1 MTVQEMINKLYNQ
14 LRHAAQNGL
23 FHIFGSGV
31 LAQVLGLVS
40 AVVVVRALPKVDY
53 GYYTLANNLY
63 SYLAIFVGL
72 GMGSAAL
79 QFCSEQVSDGRKN
92 AVYTFALTRGSA
104 CNLIL
109 AAAIVM
115 LAGFKGAS
123 GDGETARYLSFM
135 CGLPMVVF
143 FNNFFQIVLRVHC
156 ENILYS
162 RVNVAFS
169 VAVVIGNILFTFLFG
184 VPGLILATYTAN
196 LLAAGLGAFF
206 LRRKDFFSD
215 LKNREPLARESR
227 HEITKYALLCA
238 ITNFAS
244 TMLVLLDVTCLD
256 IVLEDPAVLADY
268 KVASTIPSA
277 CMMIPSVLVTYFY
290 PKIVWTYSADAPNF
304 PRYIRKLTGLF
315 AVINFVVFLGLMV
328 MAPVIIW
335 LIYGEKYMN
344 VLPIFR
350 VLSFNYLVY
359 GSARKLFGNVIAA
372 MKKSEVNLVIAVVA
386 GILNI
391 AFNLTLIPRM
401 GSIGAA
407 VATVCVSIS
416 VSLMNVIYLKR
427 EWRKIENSDLNTS
440 E

>member
-1 MTVQEMINKLYNQ
+1 MIRKMYAQ
-14 LRHAAQNGL
+14 LQNAARNGL
-23 FHIFGSGV
+23 FHIFGSGM
-31 LAQVLGLVS
+31 LSQILSMVS

-79 QFCSEQVSDGRKN
+79 QFCSEQVSEGRKN

-109 AAAIVM
+109 AAAILL
-115 LAGFKGAS
+115 LAGIKETG
-123 GDGETARYLSFM
+123 GDRETARYLSMM
-135 CGLPMVVF
+135 CGLPMAVF
-143 FNNFFQIVLRVHC
+143 FNNFFQIVLRVYC

-169 VAVVIGNILFTFLFG
+169 VAVVTGNILFTLLFG
-184 VPGLILATYTAN
+184 VPGLILASYTAN

-206 LRRKDFFSD
+206 LRRKDFFSG
-215 LKNREPLARESR
+215 LKDREPLARESR
-227 HEITKYALLCA
+227 YEITKYALLCA

-256 IVLEDPAVLADY
+256 IVLEDPTILADY

-277 CMMIPSVLVTYFY
+277 CLMIPSALITYFY

-304 PRYIRKLTGLF
+304 PKFIRKLTGLF
-315 AVINFVVFLGLMV
+315 TAINFVVFLGLMV

-344 VLPIFR
+344 VLPVFR
-350 VLSFNYLVY
+350 VLSFNYFVY

-372 MKKSEVNLVIAVVA
+372 MKRSEWNLAIAIVS

-391 AFNLTLIPRM
+391 ALNLTLIPRL

-416 VSLMNVIYLKR
+416 VSMMNVICLRK
-427 EWRKIENSDLNTS
+427 ECRKIGNPDWKTS